1 MYTSPSGQ
9 IPKPEKFDPKQTNRD
24 VKNKKHSQFSNKDI
38 KHTTVVEEEMKSSG
52 SSLKDIENEVRSDT
66 LLVLVSVSPRS

>member
-52 SSLKDIENEVRSDT
+52 ISLKDIENEVSSDT